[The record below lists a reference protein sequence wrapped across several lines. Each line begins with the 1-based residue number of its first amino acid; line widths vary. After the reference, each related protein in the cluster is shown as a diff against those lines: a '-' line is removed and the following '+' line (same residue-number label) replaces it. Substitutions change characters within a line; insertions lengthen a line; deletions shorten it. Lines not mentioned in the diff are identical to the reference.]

1 MLCYISGFLKLKVWI
16 YYWMVMFFLLGV
28 ILMNMMCNCV
38 FYFDL
43 VDLIV
48 VVVVRSIVFLNF

>member
-1 MLCYISGFLKLKVWI
+1 MLFYISDFLKLKVWI

-28 ILMNMMCNCV
+28 ILMNMMCNCA

-48 VVVVRSIVFLNF
+48 VIVVSSIVFLDF